1 MTEEYDCEY
10 CDGPDYGLTDTEA
23 QIIVFMEHH
32 EDDYDEIAYNGHG
45 TGWIARRGNLLYGWI
60 NEPSVRNHYWG
71 DKCATAADA
80 AAVLREWVADFRAT
94 TEYPSG
100 DDGPSIYTAVTSAAI
115 RTTSDGCDEP
125 HPTETVTVWHAC
137 DEDGCVDGWTV

>member
-1 MTEEYDCEY
+1 GKGRNMTEEYDCEY

-60 NEPSVRNHYWG
+60 NEPSVR
-71 DKCATAADA
+71 
-80 AAVLREWVADFRAT
+80 
-94 TEYPSG
+94 
-100 DDGPSIYTAVTSAAI
+100 
-115 RTTSDGCDEP
+115 
-125 HPTETVTVWHAC
+125 
-137 DEDGCVDGWTV
+137 